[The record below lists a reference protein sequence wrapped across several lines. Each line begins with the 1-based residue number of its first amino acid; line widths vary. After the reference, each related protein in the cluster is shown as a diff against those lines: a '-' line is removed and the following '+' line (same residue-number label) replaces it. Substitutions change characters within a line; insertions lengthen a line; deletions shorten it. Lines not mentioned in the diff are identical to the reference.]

1 MAKLI
6 KHQQQA
12 NFHLIKMLMEN
23 YIKNQ
28 VKKQLKLFVKTENVK
43 FLNVQMEFVKNLK
56 KYLRVNNKKY

>member
-23 YIKNQ
+23 CIKNQ
-28 VKKQLKLFVKTENVK
+28 VKKQLKLFVRTENVK
-43 FLNVQMEFVKNLK
+43 FLSVQMEFVKNLK
-56 KYLRVNNKKY
+56 KYLRVNNKKL